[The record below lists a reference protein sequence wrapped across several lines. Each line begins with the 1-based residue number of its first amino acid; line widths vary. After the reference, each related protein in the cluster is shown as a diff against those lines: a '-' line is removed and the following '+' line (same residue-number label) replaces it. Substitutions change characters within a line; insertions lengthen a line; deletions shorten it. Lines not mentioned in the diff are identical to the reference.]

1 MAINNFYQFEKH
13 LHNEFAKLGF
23 NYDEVKGNGLDYAG
37 EDKIKMYAFDY
48 LKELDLHADG
58 LAVIFTINFSPDKDN
73 PIIEEMNAR
82 LFKESSIQKLTSLIT
97 QKHIRSEKELPTKKQ
112 LLVELKDSLK
122 IKTIREKFKIG
133 KGNQDL
139 KQGQNEG
146 RKRNRI
152 YK

>member
-1 MAINNFYQFEKH
+1 MPTNNFYQFEKY

-23 NYDEVKGNGLDYAG
+23 NYDEIKANGLDYAG
-37 EDKIKMYAFDY
+37 EHKIKMYAFDY
-48 LKELDLHADG
+48 LKEPDLHAEG
-58 LAVIFTINFSPDKDN
+58 MAVIFIINFSPDKEN

-82 LFKESSIQKLTSLIT
+82 LFKESSIQKLTSLVT
-97 QKHIRSEKELPTKKQ
+97 QKHIRSEKELPTKRQ

-122 IKTIREKFKIG
+122 IKIIREKFKIG
-133 KGNQDL
+133 IGNQDL
-139 KQGQNEG
+139 TQCQNAG